1 MEGGLE
7 GNITAELINK
17 KLPFTVT
24 ADESEADY
32 ILTGQSSQ
40 GTNKWYD
47 TAFGI
52 ERDRV
57 TGAVRLI
64 RVEGRQV
71 VWAGEAGDRNLMF
84 GAGLFGDSGGKRTVA
99 QRIVK
104 QLKKALEDKRVHLVG
119 SSDGF
124 KAAQRAPISAVT
136 VVRDAPATK
145 PAPTP
150 APTPEEPKAESK
162 PEPKR
167 ADEPDPDVTILIE
180 TQPAGAE
187 IDVDGKFLG
196 TTPSRIAL
204 KPGPHMVRL
213 SLTGY
218 TLWAREVYLT
228 KGSDP
233 TFKVSLSKQ

>member
-1 MEGGLE
+1 MNRLAKFVCASVLGCVFLAGAFAQSPGVKVYVAPMEGGLE
-7 GNITAELINK
+7 GNLTAELVNK

-24 ADESEADY
+24 ADEAEADY

-104 QLKKALEDKRVHLVG
+104 QLKKALDDKRVHLVG
-119 SSDGF
+119 SSEQF
-124 KAAQRAPISAVT
+124 KAAQRTPISAVT
-136 VVRDAPATK
+136 VVQEAPAAK
-145 PAPTP
+145 PAAVIQP
-150 APTPEEPKAESK
+150 APEQPKVEAK
-162 PEPKR
+162 PEAKKPV
-167 ADEPDPDVTILIE
+167 EELDPNVTILIE
-180 TQPAGAE
+180 T
-187 IDVDGKFLG
+187 
-196 TTPSRIAL
+196 
-204 KPGPHMVRL
+204 
-213 SLTGY
+213 
-218 TLWAREVYLT
+218 
-228 KGSDP
+228 
-233 TFKVSLSKQ
+233 